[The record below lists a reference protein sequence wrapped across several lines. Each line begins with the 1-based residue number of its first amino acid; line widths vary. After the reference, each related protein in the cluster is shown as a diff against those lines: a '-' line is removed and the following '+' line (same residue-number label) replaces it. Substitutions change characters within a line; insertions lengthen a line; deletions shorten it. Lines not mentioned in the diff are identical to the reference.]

1 VDELLRV
8 EDLVVEFAGG
18 FRALN
23 GVNLAVASGDLRILV
38 GPNGAGKSTLLDAVI
53 GRVRPTQGRILF
65 HGQPIQALP
74 EHVIARRGIAR
85 KFQTPGVLEELSVF
99 DNLLLAAR
107 RDKGLRSSLTW
118 EPTPEEE
125 ETVRD
130 LLSRIALEEKAYMV
144 ASRLAHGERQ
154 WLELGMVLATGAE
167 LVLLDEPTAGMTRQ
181 EVEKTA
187 ELLKALRGSRTFL
200 VVDHDMAFV
209 AMLEAPVTV
218 LHQGQVLAEGSYE
231 EVRNHPEV
239 VAVYLGGAHA

>member
-1 VDELLRV
+1 MDELLRV

-23 GVNLAVASGDLRILV
+23 GVNLTVASGELRILV
-38 GPNGAGKSTLLDAVI
+38 GPNGAGKSTLLDAII
-53 GRVRPTQGRILF
+53 GRVRPSQGRILF

-74 EHVIARRGIAR
+74 EHLIARQGIAR
-85 KFQTPGVLEELSVF
+85 KFQTPGVLEELSVYE
-99 DNLLLAAR
+99 NLLLAAR
-107 RDKGLRSSLTW
+107 RVKGLWSSLSW
-118 EPTPEEE
+118 KPTPEEE
-125 ETVRD
+125 KTVGD
-130 LLSRIALEEKAYMV
+130 LLTRISLEEKAYTL
-144 ASRLAHGERQ
+144 ARRLAHGERQ
-154 WLELGMVLATGAE
+154 WLELGMVLATGAK

-187 ELLKALRGSRTFL
+187 ELVKSLRGSRAFL

-231 EVRNHPEV
+231 EVQNHPEV

>member
-1 VDELLRV
+1 MDELLRV

-74 EHVIARRGIAR
+74 EHVIARQGIAR

-107 RDKGLRSSLTW
+107 RVKGLRSSLTW

-187 ELLKALRGSRTFL
+187 ELLKALRGNRTFL

>member
-1 VDELLRV
+1 
-8 EDLVVEFAGG
+8 
-18 FRALN
+18 
-23 GVNLAVASGDLRILV
+23 
-38 GPNGAGKSTLLDAVI
+38 
-53 GRVRPTQGRILF
+53 
-65 HGQPIQALP
+65 
-74 EHVIARRGIAR
+74 
-85 KFQTPGVLEELSVF
+85 
-99 DNLLLAAR
+99 
-107 RDKGLRSSLTW
+107 
-118 EPTPEEE
+118 
-125 ETVRD
+125 
-130 LLSRIALEEKAYMV
+130 MV
-144 ASRLAHGERQ
+144 AGRLAHGERQ
-154 WLELGMVLATGAE
+154 RLELGMVLATGAE